1 MLFIKIA
8 MLLIFCII
16 TVCVGLYFKKRISN
30 VNDFVLGGRNVGA
43 WVTALSYGATYFSA
57 VVFVGFAGQFGW
69 RFGNAAV
76 WIGLGNAFIGS
87 TMAWF
92 VLGRRTRIMT
102 NHLQAN
108 TMPSYFGERYKSTG
122 LRLLAAVIVFV
133 WLIPYSASLFNGLS
147 RLFEMGLGVS
157 YEWSILAMGVIT
169 AVYVVMGGYFAS
181 AFNDTIQG
189 TIQVVTVVVV
199 IGVALHL
206 NGGFNS
212 AVEAL
217 SQVQDPANPA
227 MQGTFTSLLGPAP
240 IDLLAV
246 VILTSL
252 GTWGLPQMVARF
264 YSLKSE
270 KMITKGAIVTT
281 FFGILMAGGAYFLGS
296 FGRLYA
302 DRPAIWP
309 DGNVGVGNPVFDR
322 IVPEMLS
329 DFNELLIGL
338 VVVMCFAASISTL
351 SSLVISSSSCLTLDF
366 IKVKVFPKM
375 NSKEQV
381 IWLRMFVVV
390 FIMISCFLA
399 IINIRGGL
407 SGGFMFIAQMMGVS
421 WGAMAGA
428 FIGPFL
434 WSLYWKKTTKLA
446 CYVNMIWCSV
456 IMLANV
462 LWRSSFPEILRSPI
476 NLGAFCMLLGLVLV
490 PLISLIT
497 KPPAEKHIEH
507 CFSCFDPDGQS
518 VVSADKVRLP
528 N

>member
-1 MLFIKIA
+1 MMKMVIKIL
-8 MLLIFCII
+8 MLLVFFAI
-16 TVCVGLYFKKRISN
+16 TIAVGLHFRKVSATVSGY
-30 VNDFVLGGRNVGA
+30 VLGGRNVGP

-108 TMPSYFGERYKSTG
+108 TMPNYFAERYKSTG
-122 LRLLAAVIVFV
+122 LRLIAALVVFV
-133 WLIPYSASLFNGLS
+133 WMIPYSASLFNGLS
-147 RLFEMGLGVS
+147 RLFEMGLGIPFV
-157 YEWSILAMGVIT
+157 WSIIIMGGIT
-169 AVYVVMGGYFAS
+169 AIYVVLGGYFAS

-189 TIQVVTVVVV
+189 TIQIVTVVAV
-199 IGVALHL
+199 IGVALHI
-206 NGGFNS
+206 NGGFTH
-212 AVEAL
+212 AVQAL
-217 SQVQDPANPA
+217 SQVQDPANPGL
-227 MQGTFTSLLGPAP
+227 QGAFTSLFGPSP
-240 IDLLAV
+240 IDLLGV

-281 FFGILMAGGAYFLGS
+281 FFGLLMAGGAYFLGS

-302 DRPAIWP
+302 SRPAIWR
-309 DGNVGVGNPVFDR
+309 DGLVGQGAPVYDR
-322 IVPEMLS
+322 IVPEILS
-329 DFNELLIGL
+329 DYNELLIGL

-366 IKVKVFPKM
+366 IKVKIAPNMNPKG
-375 NSKEQV
+375 QV
-381 IWLRMFVVV
+381 ITLRAFVLV
-390 FIMISCFLA
+390 FIAISCGVA
-399 IINIRGGL
+399 IYNITVGAT
-407 SGGFMFIAQMMGVS
+407 FIAQLMGVS

-434 WSLYWKKTTKLA
+434 WSLYWKRTTKTA
-446 CYVNMIWCSV
+446 CYVNMIWCSA
-456 IMLANV
+456 IMVANV
-462 LWRSSFPEILRSPI
+462 LWRPMFPAIIQSPI
-476 NLGAFCMLLGLVLV
+476 NLGAFCMLLGLILV
-490 PLISLIT
+490 PALSLIS
-497 KPPAEKHIEH
+497 KPPEQEHIDH
-507 CFSCFDPDGQS
+507 CFSCFKPSGQN
-518 VVSADKVRLP
+518 VIADDNVRLTDET
-528 N
+528 